1 MLESIAITVAPAL
14 AVVELKGRAEGRR
27 ADASTYETS
36 ATGSHDVSGGDVL
49 PHCRAWR
56 GSGGENGPRHMSTR
70 EESLGCGGRRRAPRP
85 PPRGAAAA
93 RHQPESAIL
102 TPRGPP
108 LGETRGSMT
117 IDDTATLTD
126 DDLLAE
132 VRAECARWDARDD
145 LESGF
150 ARLFR
155 LRDEALRRGLPLPMS
170 CPMEDPP
177 GLPNDARVDMGTVG
191 DTT

>member
-1 MLESIAITVAPAL
+1 
-14 AVVELKGRAEGRR
+14 
-27 ADASTYETS
+27 
-36 ATGSHDVSGGDVL
+36 
-49 PHCRAWR
+49 
-56 GSGGENGPRHMSTR
+56 
-70 EESLGCGGRRRAPRP
+70 
-85 PPRGAAAA
+85 
-93 RHQPESAIL
+93 
-102 TPRGPP
+102 
-108 LGETRGSMT
+108 MT

-132 VRAECARWDARDD
+132 VRAECARWDTRDD

-177 GLPNDARVDMGTVG
+177 GLPNDARVDIGTVG

>member
-1 MLESIAITVAPAL
+1 
-14 AVVELKGRAEGRR
+14 
-27 ADASTYETS
+27 
-36 ATGSHDVSGGDVL
+36 
-49 PHCRAWR
+49 
-56 GSGGENGPRHMSTR
+56 
-70 EESLGCGGRRRAPRP
+70 
-85 PPRGAAAA
+85 
-93 RHQPESAIL
+93 
-102 TPRGPP
+102 
-108 LGETRGSMT
+108 MT

-132 VRAECARWDARDD
+132 VRAECARWDARDE

-155 LRDEALRRGLPLPMS
+155 LRDEALSRGLPLPMS

-177 GLPNDARVDMGTVG
+177 GLTDEARVGVRTVG